1 MNNLLKSVLLSG
13 AIVASALILSPDYA
27 SAATSSV
34 KVQIN
39 DSLVSFPDE
48 QPFIDS
54 KGFTQVPVR
63 MVAEKMG
70 ASVKYEK
77 LSSSKSKVTI
87 KKGSTTI
94 VLKSGSN
101 IAMVGSKQVVM
112 DTSMRIVNGRAFVP
126 VRFVSETFGYTLKW
140 DAKNKIAIIS
150 TNGKNYAPAW
160 TAPVHNTSASKGN
173 QVVSIAKQYLG
184 TKYTWGGSSPS
195 TGFDCSGY
203 VKYVYGKMGVNL
215 PHSSQSMHNNSG
227 KPVSKSNLKPGDL
240 VFFITNKVSTSH
252 VGIYIGDNKF
262 ISATNSGVKIDSLN
276 SSYWGPKYNGANRIF
291 Y

>member
-13 AIVASALILSPDYA
+13 AIVVSTLVLSPDYV
-27 SAATSSV
+27 SAATSSI

-48 QPFIDS
+48 QPFVDS
-54 KGFTQVPVR
+54 KGFTQVPIR
-63 MVAEKMG
+63 MIAEKMG
-70 ASVKYEK
+70 STVEHEK
-77 LSSSKSKVTI
+77 LSSSRSKVTI
-87 KKGSTTI
+87 KKGSKTI

-101 IAMVGSKQVVM
+101 IALVGSKQVVM
-112 DTSMRIVNGRAFVP
+112 DTSMRVVDGRSFVP
-126 VRFVSETFGYTLKW
+126 VRFVSEAFGYSLKW
-140 DAKNKIAIIS
+140 DSRNKIAIIS
-150 TNGKNYAPAW
+150 TDGKNHAPAW
-160 TAPVHNTSASKGN
+160 TAPVHNSSKGN

-184 TKYTWGGSSPS
+184 TKYIWGGASPS

-203 VKYVYGKMGVNL
+203 VKYVYGKMGVSL
-215 PHSSQSMHNNSG
+215 PHSSVSMHNNYG
-227 KPVSKSNLKPGDL
+227 TPVSKSNLKPGDL

-262 ISATNSGVKIDSLN
+262 ISATSSGVTIASIN

-291 Y
+291 K